1 MKQDNGAE
9 TRWTETD
16 ARRVW
21 SEWRAVGGSLEA
33 FARRNGF
40 QAQRLQWWMKR
51 LDLKTDQRAQRGSF
65 LPVVVRP
72 TLAHE
77 SAPVAVVVNDV
88 ARLEV
93 RELTTET
100 AAWVGAMLTAMR
112 ERRS

>member
-1 MKQDNGAE
+1 MKQSNGTG

-33 FARRNGF
+33 FARRSGF
-40 QAQRLQWWMKR
+40 GAQRLQWWVKR
-51 LDLKTDQRAQRGSF
+51 LGLKDQGRQRGSF
-65 LPVVVRP
+65 VPVVVRQAI
-72 TLAHE
+72 AHE
-77 SAPVAVVVNDV
+77 RVRVAVIVDGV

-100 AAWVGAMLTAMR
+100 AAWVGVVLTAMR
-112 ERRS
+112 ERQS

>member
-1 MKQDNGAE
+1 MKQGKSSGS
-9 TRWTETD
+9 RWTEAD
-16 ARRVW
+16 ARRLW

-40 QAQRLQWWMKR
+40 GAQRLQWWVKR
-51 LDLKTDQRAQRGSF
+51 LGLTDQGVPRGAF
-65 LPVVVRP
+65 VPVVVREAR
-72 TLAHE
+72 TNE
-77 SAPVAVVVNDV
+77 RAPVALVVEGV

-100 AAWVGAMLTAMR
+100 AAWVGVMLTAMR

>member
-1 MKQDNGAE
+1 MKQGNG
-9 TRWTETD
+9 TGMRWTETD

-40 QAQRLQWWMKR
+40 GAQRLQWWVKR
-51 LDLKTDQRAQRGSF
+51 LGLKDEGAARRSF
-65 LPVVVRP
+65 VPVVVRE
-72 TLAHE
+72 AVANAR
-77 SAPVAVVVNDV
+77 APVAVVVDGV

-100 AAWVGAMLTAMR
+100 AAWVGVVLTAMR

>member
-1 MKQDNGAE
+1 MKQGNGTG

-33 FARRNGF
+33 FARRSGF
-40 QAQRLQWWMKR
+40 QAQRLQWWVKR
-51 LDLKTDQRAQRGSF
+51 LGLKDQGAPRGSF
-65 LPVVVRP
+65 VPVVVRQ
-72 TLAHE
+72 AHVDKRV
-77 SAPVAVVVNDV
+77 PMAVIVDDV

-100 AAWVGAMLTAMR
+100 AAWVGVMLTAMR
-112 ERRS
+112 ERQS

>member
-1 MKQDNGAE
+1 MNQGKSSGS
-9 TRWTETD
+9 RWTESD
-16 ARRVW
+16 ARRLW

-40 QAQRLQWWMKR
+40 GAQRLQWWVKR
-51 LDLKTDQRAQRGSF
+51 LGLTDQGAPRTSF
-65 LPVVVRP
+65 VPVVVRDAS
-72 TLAHE
+72 THE
-77 SAPVAVVVNDV
+77 RAPVTLIVEGV

-100 AAWVGAMLTAMR
+100 AAWVGVILTAMR